1 MAVDLYTGH
10 GSPYGWRVWLALELK
25 KVAHDVK
32 ILSFQAGDTRKP
44 EFVALN
50 PRHTVPTIVDDGHV
64 LWESLAILEYLD
76 ERYDTGTKLY
86 PGDAKNRARI
96 RRLIQEME
104 GYLDKEGIDPITHEY
119 FGKELG
125 TSDRLVR
132 NDQINT
138 GRTSVSEDGR
148 LMVLPRYELD
158 AGGLWTRDLR
168 TGQER
173 QLAAT
178 PRTPLNPV
186 MSADGQWVAY
196 TVTKVVTG
204 GDAGYGD
211 VLIVPSAG
219 GVPRKVCEN
228 CQAAAWVRTAARSRP
243 PLRRRRSSTRR

>member
-25 KVAHDVK
+25 KVAHEVK

-76 ERYDTGTKLY
+76 ERYDTGTRLY

-119 FGKELG
+119 FGKEGAAPDLERVEKAK
-125 TSDRLVR
+125 TRLA
-132 NDQINT
+132 
-138 GRTSVSEDGR
+138 E
-148 LMVLPRYELD
+148 ELAYFAKEIRGKYI
-158 AGGLWTRDLR
+158 AGD
-168 TGQER
+168 E
-173 QLAAT
+173 
-178 PRTPLNPV
+178 
-186 MSADGQWVAY
+186 
-196 TVTKVVTG
+196 
-204 GDAGYGD
+204 
-211 VLIVPSAG
+211 PSAADLVLYPWYG
-219 GVPRKVCEN
+219 YVKRIAFRKPETKLTELVPPAMK
-228 CQAAAWVRTAARSRP
+228 AWAERIEAWPFFDKTFPAHWR
-243 PLRRRRSSTRR
+243 

>member
-25 KVAHDVK
+25 KVAHEVK

-119 FGKELG
+119 FGKEGAAPDLERVEKAKK
-125 TSDRLVR
+125 RLA
-132 NDQINT
+132 
-138 GRTSVSEDGR
+138 E
-148 LMVLPRYELD
+148 ELAYFAKEIRGKYI
-158 AGGLWTRDLR
+158 AGD
-168 TGQER
+168 E
-173 QLAAT
+173 
-178 PRTPLNPV
+178 
-186 MSADGQWVAY
+186 
-196 TVTKVVTG
+196 
-204 GDAGYGD
+204 
-211 VLIVPSAG
+211 PSAADLVLYPWYG
-219 GVPRKVCEN
+219 YVKRISFRKPETKLTELVPPAMK
-228 CQAAAWVRTAARSRP
+228 AWAERIEAWPFFDKTFPAHWR
-243 PLRRRRSSTRR
+243 

>member
-25 KVAHDVK
+25 KVANDVK

-119 FGKELG
+119 FGKEGAAPDLERVEKAKK
-125 TSDRLVR
+125 RLAEELAYFA
-132 NDQINT
+132 
-138 GRTSVSEDGR
+138 SEIRGK
-148 LMVLPRYELD
+148 YI
-158 AGGLWTRDLR
+158 AGD
-168 TGQER
+168 E
-173 QLAAT
+173 
-178 PRTPLNPV
+178 
-186 MSADGQWVAY
+186 
-196 TVTKVVTG
+196 
-204 GDAGYGD
+204 
-211 VLIVPSAG
+211 PSAADLVLYPWYG
-219 GVPRKVCEN
+219 YVKRIAFRKPETKLTELVPPAMK
-228 CQAAAWVRTAARSRP
+228 AWAERIEAWPFFDKTFPAHWR
-243 PLRRRRSSTRR
+243 

>member
-25 KVAHDVK
+25 KVAHEVK

-119 FGKELG
+119 FGKEGAAPDLERVEKAKK
-125 TSDRLVR
+125 RLA
-132 NDQINT
+132 
-138 GRTSVSEDGR
+138 E
-148 LMVLPRYELD
+148 ELAYFAKEIRGKYI
-158 AGGLWTRDLR
+158 AGD
-168 TGQER
+168 E
-173 QLAAT
+173 
-178 PRTPLNPV
+178 
-186 MSADGQWVAY
+186 
-196 TVTKVVTG
+196 
-204 GDAGYGD
+204 
-211 VLIVPSAG
+211 PSAADLVLYPWYG
-219 GVPRKVCEN
+219 YVKRIAFRKPETRLTELVPPAMK
-228 CQAAAWVRTAARSRP
+228 AWAERIEAWSFFDKTFPAHWR
-243 PLRRRRSSTRR
+243 